1 MLRTQRCI
9 DSAQYDLSSWTKAA
23 QIFHNFLDSQVPI
36 CHHGL
41 HEGKIK
47 RSVFLKKLLEMNAGK
62 TVPSEAAG
70 NRTEDTRSRHHLS
83 WKFTPSPAIAT
94 EMLIINR
101 WMSAIEIIEQA

>member
-1 MLRTQRCI
+1 MRRTQRRV
-9 DSAQYDLSSWTKAA
+9 DPAQHDLGSGTIAV

-36 CHHGL
+36 SHHGL

-83 WKFTPSPAIAT
+83 WKFTPSPTIAV
-94 EMLIINR
+94 LVLVK
-101 WMSAIEIIEQA
+101 